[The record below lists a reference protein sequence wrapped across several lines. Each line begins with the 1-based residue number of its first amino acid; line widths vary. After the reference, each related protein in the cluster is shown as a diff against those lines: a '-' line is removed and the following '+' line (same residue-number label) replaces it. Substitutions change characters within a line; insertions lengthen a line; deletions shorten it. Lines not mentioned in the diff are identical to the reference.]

1 MDKFVSMEVFV
12 AVVDAGSLTAAVER
26 YEISSAMVGKHIR
39 SLETRLAARLLTRTT
54 RRQSLTEIG
63 RQYYE
68 QCRRILADV
77 KAAESLAEAMTATP
91 RGVLKVTAPLTYG
104 VEVFAPAMTDYL
116 GAWPEVTLELDL
128 SNRVADLVE
137 EGFDAA
143 VRIGRFPDSSFVAR
157 PLKPYRMRACAS
169 PDYLARMGT
178 PHTPADLARHE
189 CLGFLHWG
197 REGHWRL
204 GEHPANAAGQSGGAP
219 AAASDSPLR
228 AGRFRANNGQAL
240 KVAALRGF
248 GLVLQPEA
256 LLAGEIARG
265 ELVPVLDAY
274 LPAGMPVHLVYPRDR
289 HATPKLRSFVDFVME
304 RFGA

>member
-1 MDKFVSMEVFV
+1 MDKFVSMEIFV
-12 AVVDAGSLTAAVER
+12 AVVEAGSLTAAAER
-26 YEISSAMVGKHIR
+26 FEISSAMVGKHIR
-39 SLETRLAARLLTRTT
+39 SLESRLGTRLLTRTT

-77 KAAESLAEAMTATP
+77 RHAESLAEAMAAAP
-91 RGVLKVTAPLTYG
+91 RGVLKVTVPLTYG
-104 VEVFAPAMTDYL
+104 VEVFSPAMIDYL
-116 GAWPEVTLELDL
+116 SAWPEVTLELDL
-128 SNRVADLVE
+128 SNRITDLVE

-143 VRIGRFPDSSFVAR
+143 VRIGHLADSSFVAR

-169 PDYLARMGT
+169 PAYLARAGI
-178 PHTPADLARHE
+178 PRTPADLVHHE

-197 REGHWRL
+197 REGTWRL
-204 GEHPANAAGQSGGAP
+204 GGESAAHN
-219 AAASDSPLR
+219 PLR

-256 LLAGEIARG
+256 LLAREIESG
-265 ELVPVLDAY
+265 ELVSVLEEH
-274 LPAGMPVHLVYPRDR
+274 LPPGAPVHLVYPRDR
-289 HATPKLRSFVDFVME
+289 RATPKLTSFIDFVME

>member
-1 MDKFVSMEVFV
+1 MDKFVSMEIFV
-12 AVVDAGSLTAAVER
+12 AVVEAGSLTAAAER
-26 YEISSAMVGKHIR
+26 FEISSAMVGKHIR
-39 SLETRLAARLLTRTT
+39 SLEARLGTRLLTRTT

-77 KAAESLAEAMTATP
+77 KDAESLAESMAAAP
-91 RGVLKVTAPLTYG
+91 RGVLKVTVPLTYG
-104 VEVFAPAMTDYL
+104 VEIFSPAMTDYL
-116 GAWPEVTLELDL
+116 SEWPEVTLELDL
-128 SNRVADLVE
+128 SNRMTDLVE

-143 VRIGRFPDSSFVAR
+143 VRIGQLQDSSFVAR

-169 PDYLARMGT
+169 PAYLARAGI
-178 PHTPADLARHE
+178 PRTPADLADHE

-197 REGHWRL
+197 REGAWRL
-204 GEHPANAAGQSGGAP
+204 GGENAAENS
-219 AAASDSPLR
+219 LR

-256 LLAGEIARG
+256 LLAREIASG
-265 ELVPVLDAY
+265 ELVSVLEEH
-274 LPAGMPVHLVYPRDR
+274 LPEGAPVHLVYPRDR
-289 HATPKLRSFVDFVME
+289 RATPKLTSFIDFVIE

>member
-1 MDKFVSMEVFV
+1 MDKFVSMEIFV
-12 AVVDAGSLTAAVER
+12 AVVEAGSLTSAAER
-26 YEISSAMVGKHIR
+26 FDISSAMVGKHIR
-39 SLETRLAARLLTRTT
+39 SLETRLGTRLLTRTT

-68 QCRRILADV
+68 QCRRILTDV
-77 KAAESLAEAMTATP
+77 KAAESLAEAMAATP

-104 VEVFAPAMTDYL
+104 VEVFSPAMTDYL
-116 GAWPEVTLELDL
+116 SAWPEVSLELDL
-128 SNRVADLVE
+128 SNRVVDLVE

-143 VRIGRFPDSSFVAR
+143 VRIGRLPDSSFIAR

-178 PHTPADLARHE
+178 PRTPADLPRHE

-197 REGHWRL
+197 REGLWRL
-204 GEHPANAAGQSGGAP
+204 DGET
-219 AAASDSPLR
+219 SDENRLR

-240 KVAALRGF
+240 KMAALRGF

-256 LLAGEIARG
+256 LLAKEIESGR
-265 ELVPVLDAY
+265 LVPVLDDY
-274 LPAGMPVHLVYPRDR
+274 LPDGSPVHLIYPRDR
-289 HATPKLRSFVDFVME
+289 RATPKLTTFIDFVIE

>member
-1 MDKFVSMEVFV
+1 MEIFV
-12 AVVDAGSLTAAVER
+12 AVVEAGSLTAAAER
-26 YEISSAMVGKHIR
+26 FDISSAMGGKHIR
-39 SLETRLAARLLTRTT
+39 SLETRLGTRLLTRTT

-77 KAAESLAEAMTATP
+77 KDAESLAEAMAAAP
-91 RGVLKVTAPLTYG
+91 RGVLKVTVPLTYG
-104 VEVFAPAMTDYL
+104 VEVFSSAMTDYL
-116 GAWPEVTLELDL
+116 SAWPDVTLELDL
-128 SNRVADLVE
+128 SNRMRDLVE

-143 VRIGRFPDSSFVAR
+143 VRIGHLPDSSFVAR

-169 PDYLARMGT
+169 PAYLARAGI
-178 PHTPADLARHE
+178 PRTPADLAHHE

-197 REGHWRL
+197 REGTWRL
-204 GEHPANAAGQSGGAP
+204 GGESATEN
-219 AAASDSPLR
+219 PLR

-256 LLAGEIARG
+256 LLAREIESG
-265 ELVPVLDAY
+265 ELVSV
-274 LPAGMPVHLVYPRDR
+274 
-289 HATPKLRSFVDFVME
+289 
-304 RFGA
+304 

>member
-1 MDKFVSMEVFV
+1 MDKFVSMEIFV
-12 AVVDAGSLTAAVER
+12 AVVDEGSLTAAAER
-26 YEISSAMVGKHIR
+26 FRISSAMVGKHIR
-39 SLETRLAARLLTRTT
+39 ALETRLATRLLTRTT

-77 KAAESLAEAMTATP
+77 KHAESLAEAMAAAP
-91 RGVLKVTAPLTYG
+91 RGVLKLTAPLTYG

-116 GAWPEVTLELDL
+116 DAWPEVSLELDL
-128 SNRVADLVE
+128 SNRVVDLVE

-143 VRIGRFPDSSFVAR
+143 VRIGQLADSGLVAR

-169 PDYLARMGT
+169 PAYLERAGT
-178 PHTPADLARHE
+178 PRTPADLMQHE

-197 REGHWRL
+197 REGLWRL
-204 GEHPANAAGQSGGAP
+204 GGENADENQ
-219 AAASDSPLR
+219 LR

-256 LLAGEIARG
+256 LLAREIASG
-265 ELVPVLDAY
+265 ELVSVLEDY
-274 LPAGMPVHLVYPRDR
+274 LPEGAPVHLVYPRDR
-289 HATPKLRSFVDFVME
+289 RATPKLTSFIDFVIE
-304 RFGA
+304 RFGV

>member
-1 MDKFVSMEVFV
+1 MEIFV
-12 AVVDAGSLTAAVER
+12 AVVEAGSLTAAAER
-26 YEISSAMVGKHIR
+26 FEISSAMVGKHIR
-39 SLETRLAARLLTRTT
+39 SLEARVGTRLLTRTT

-63 RQYYE
+63 RQYYG

-77 KAAESLAEAMTATP
+77 KDAESLAESMAAAP
-91 RGVLKVTAPLTYG
+91 RGVLKVTVPLTYG
-104 VEVFAPAMTDYL
+104 VEIFSPAMTDYL
-116 GAWPEVTLELDL
+116 SEWPEVTLELDL
-128 SNRVADLVE
+128 SNRMTDLVK

-143 VRIGRFPDSSFVAR
+143 VRIGQLQDSSFVAR

-169 PDYLARMGT
+169 PAYLARAGI
-178 PHTPADLARHE
+178 PRTPADLAHHE

-197 REGHWRL
+197 REGAWRL
-204 GEHPANAAGQSGGAP
+204 GGESAAENS
-219 AAASDSPLR
+219 LR

-256 LLAGEIARG
+256 LLAREIASG
-265 ELVPVLDAY
+265 ELVSVLEEH
-274 LPAGMPVHLVYPRDR
+274 LPEGAPVHLVYPRDR
-289 HATPKLRSFVDFVME
+289 RATPKLTSFIDFVIE

>member
-1 MDKFVSMEVFV
+1 VDKFVSMEIFV
-12 AVVDAGSLTAAVER
+12 AVVEAGSLTAAAER
-26 YEISSAMVGKHIR
+26 FEISSAMVGKHIR
-39 SLETRLAARLLTRTT
+39 SLEARLGTRLLTRTT

-77 KAAESLAEAMTATP
+77 KDAESLAESMAAAP
-91 RGVLKVTAPLTYG
+91 RGVLKVTVPLTYG
-104 VEVFAPAMTDYL
+104 VEIFSPAMTDYL
-116 GAWPEVTLELDL
+116 SEWPEVTLELDL
-128 SNRVADLVE
+128 SNRMTDLVE

-143 VRIGRFPDSSFVAR
+143 VRIGQLQDSSFVAR

-169 PDYLARMGT
+169 PTYLARAGI
-178 PHTPADLARHE
+178 PRTPADLADHE

-197 REGHWRL
+197 REGAWRL
-204 GEHPANAAGQSGGAP
+204 GGESAAENS
-219 AAASDSPLR
+219 LR

-256 LLAGEIARG
+256 LLAREIASG
-265 ELVPVLDAY
+265 ELVSVLEEH
-274 LPAGMPVHLVYPRDR
+274 LPQGAPVHLVYPRDR
-289 HATPKLRSFVDFVME
+289 RATPKLTSFIDFVIE

>member
-1 MDKFVSMEVFV
+1 VDKFVSMEIFV
-12 AVVDAGSLTAAVER
+12 AVVEAGSLTAAAER
-26 YEISSAMVGKHIR
+26 FEISSAMVGKHIR
-39 SLETRLAARLLTRTT
+39 SLESRLGTRLLTRTT

-77 KAAESLAEAMTATP
+77 KDAESLAEAMAAAP
-91 RGVLKVTAPLTYG
+91 RGVLKVTVPLTYG
-104 VEVFAPAMTDYL
+104 VEVFSPAMIDYL
-116 GAWPEVTLELDL
+116 SAWPEVTLELDL
-128 SNRVADLVE
+128 SNRITDLVE

-143 VRIGRFPDSSFVAR
+143 VRIGHLADSSFVAR

-169 PDYLARMGT
+169 PAYLARAGI
-178 PHTPADLARHE
+178 PRTPADLVHHE
-189 CLGFLHWG
+189 CLGFLPWG
-197 REGHWRL
+197 REGTWRL
-204 GEHPANAAGQSGGAP
+204 GGEGAAQ
-219 AAASDSPLR
+219 SPLR

-256 LLAGEIARG
+256 LLAREIESG
-265 ELVPVLDAY
+265 ELVPVLEDH
-274 LPAGMPVHLVYPRDR
+274 LPQGAPVHLVYPRDR
-289 HATPKLRSFVDFVME
+289 RATPKLTSFIDFVME

>member
-1 MDKFVSMEVFV
+1 VDKFVSMEIFV
-12 AVVDAGSLTAAVER
+12 AVVEAGSLTAAAER
-26 YEISSAMVGKHIR
+26 FEISSAMVGKHIR
-39 SLETRLAARLLTRTT
+39 SLEARLGTRLLTRTT

-77 KAAESLAEAMTATP
+77 KDAESLAESMAAAP
-91 RGVLKVTAPLTYG
+91 RGVLKVTVPLTYG
-104 VEVFAPAMTDYL
+104 VEIFSPAMTDYL
-116 GAWPEVTLELDL
+116 SEWPEVTLELDL
-128 SNRVADLVE
+128 SNRMTDLVE

-143 VRIGRFPDSSFVAR
+143 VRIGQLQDSSFVAR

-169 PDYLARMGT
+169 PAYLARAGI
-178 PHTPADLARHE
+178 PRTPADLAHHE

-197 REGHWRL
+197 REGAWRL
-204 GEHPANAAGQSGGAP
+204 GGESAAENA
-219 AAASDSPLR
+219 LR

-256 LLAGEIARG
+256 LLAREIASG
-265 ELVPVLDAY
+265 ELVSVLEEH
-274 LPAGMPVHLVYPRDR
+274 LPEGAPVHLVYPRDR
-289 HATPKLRSFVDFVME
+289 RATPKLTSFIDFVIE

>member
-1 MDKFVSMEVFV
+1 MDKFVSMEIFV
-12 AVVDAGSLTAAVER
+12 AVVDEGSLTAAAER
-26 YEISSAMVGKHIR
+26 FRISSAMVGKHIR
-39 SLETRLAARLLTRTT
+39 ALETRLATRLLTRTT

-77 KAAESLAEAMTATP
+77 KHAESLAEAMAAAP
-91 RGVLKVTAPLTYG
+91 RGVLKLTAPLTYG

-116 GAWPEVTLELDL
+116 DAWPEVSLELDL
-128 SNRVADLVE
+128 SNRVVDLVE

-143 VRIGRFPDSSFVAR
+143 VRIGQLADSGLVAR

-169 PDYLARMGT
+169 PAYLAKRGM
-178 PHTPADLARHE
+178 PHTPADLVHHE

-197 REGHWRL
+197 REGLWRL
-204 GEHPANAAGQSGGAP
+204 DGDTVGAN
-219 AAASDSPLR
+219 PLR

-240 KVAALRGF
+240 KAAALRGF

-256 LLAGEIARG
+256 LLAREIASG
-265 ELVPVLDAY
+265 ELVPVLDDF
-274 LPAGMPVHLVYPRDR
+274 LPDGAPVHLIYPRDR
-289 HATPKLRSFVDFVME
+289 RATPKLTSLIDFVMN
-304 RFGA
+304 RFGI

>member
-1 MDKFVSMEVFV
+1 MDKFVSMEIFV
-12 AVVDAGSLTAAVER
+12 AVVEAGSLTAAAER
-26 YEISSAMVGKHIR
+26 FEISSAMAGKHIR
-39 SLETRLAARLLTRTT
+39 SLEARLGTRLLTRTT

-77 KAAESLAEAMTATP
+77 KDAESLAESMAAAP
-91 RGVLKVTAPLTYG
+91 RGVLKVTVPLTYG
-104 VEVFAPAMTDYL
+104 VEIFSPAMTDYL
-116 GAWPEVTLELDL
+116 SEWPEVTLELDL
-128 SNRVADLVE
+128 SNRMTDLVE

-143 VRIGRFPDSSFVAR
+143 VRIGQLQDSSFVAR

-169 PDYLARMGT
+169 PAYLARAGI
-178 PHTPADLARHE
+178 PRTPADLADHE

-197 REGHWRL
+197 REGAWRL
-204 GEHPANAAGQSGGAP
+204 GGESAAENS
-219 AAASDSPLR
+219 LR

-256 LLAGEIARG
+256 LLAREIASG
-265 ELVPVLDAY
+265 ELVSVLEEH
-274 LPAGMPVHLVYPRDR
+274 LPEGAPVHLVYPRDR
-289 HATPKLRSFVDFVME
+289 RATPKLTSFIDFVIE

>member
-1 MDKFVSMEVFV
+1 MDKFVSMEIFV
-12 AVVDAGSLTAAVER
+12 AVVEAGSLTAAAER
-26 YEISSAMVGKHIR
+26 FEISSAMVGKHIR
-39 SLETRLAARLLTRTT
+39 SLEARLGTRLLTRTT

-77 KAAESLAEAMTATP
+77 KDAESLAESMAAAP
-91 RGVLKVTAPLTYG
+91 RGVLKVTVPLTYG
-104 VEVFAPAMTDYL
+104 VEIFSPAMTDYL
-116 GAWPEVTLELDL
+116 SEWPEVTLELDL
-128 SNRVADLVE
+128 SNRMTDLVE

-143 VRIGRFPDSSFVAR
+143 VRIGQLQDSSFVAR

-169 PDYLARMGT
+169 PAYLARAGI
-178 PHTPADLARHE
+178 PRTPADLAHHE

-197 REGHWRL
+197 REGAWRL
-204 GEHPANAAGQSGGAP
+204 GGESAAENA
-219 AAASDSPLR
+219 LH

-256 LLAGEIARG
+256 LLAREIASG
-265 ELVPVLDAY
+265 ELVSVLEEH
-274 LPAGMPVHLVYPRDR
+274 LPEGAPVHLVYPRDR
-289 HATPKLRSFVDFVME
+289 RATPKLTSFIDFVIE

>member
-12 AVVDAGSLTAAVER
+12 AVVEAGSLTAAAER
-26 YEISSAMVGKHIR
+26 FDLSSAMVGKHIR
-39 SLETRLAARLLTRTT
+39 SLETQLSTRLLTRTT

-77 KAAESLAEAMTATP
+77 KAAESLAEAMTSAP
-91 RGVLKVTAPLTYG
+91 RGTLKVTVPLTYG
-104 VEVFAPAMTDYL
+104 VEVFSPAMTDYL
-116 GAWPEVTLELDL
+116 NLYPEVSLELDL
-128 SNRVADLVE
+128 SNRIFDLVD

-143 VRIGRFPDSSFVAR
+143 VRIGRLPDSSLVAR

-169 PDYLARMGT
+169 PAYLQRMGT
-178 PHTPADLARHE
+178 PRTPADLVHHE

-197 REGHWRL
+197 REGLWRL
-204 GEHPANAAGQSGGAP
+204 DGDAEADYQ
-219 AAASDSPLR
+219 LR
-228 AGRFRANNGQAL
+228 PGRFRANNGQAL
-240 KVAALRGF
+240 KMAALRGF

-256 LLAGEIARG
+256 LLVSEIERG
-265 ELVPVLDAY
+265 ELVSVLEDY
-274 LPAGMPVHLVYPRDR
+274 LPEGAPVHLIYPRDR
-289 HATPKLRSFVDFVME
+289 QPTPKLTTFIDFVIE

>member
-1 MDKFVSMEVFV
+1 MDKFVSMEIFV
-12 AVVDAGSLTAAVER
+12 AVVEAGSLTAAAER
-26 YEISSAMVGKHIR
+26 FEISSAMVGKHIR
-39 SLETRLAARLLTRTT
+39 SLEARLGTRLLTRTT

-77 KAAESLAEAMTATP
+77 KDAESLAESMAAAP
-91 RGVLKVTAPLTYG
+91 RGVLKVTVPLTYG
-104 VEVFAPAMTDYL
+104 VEIFSPAMTDYL
-116 GAWPEVTLELDL
+116 SEWPEVTLELDL
-128 SNRVADLVE
+128 SNRMTDLVE

-143 VRIGRFPDSSFVAR
+143 VRIGQLQDSSFVAR

-169 PDYLARMGT
+169 PAYLARAGI
-178 PHTPADLARHE
+178 PRTPADLAHHE

-197 REGHWRL
+197 REGAWRL
-204 GEHPANAAGQSGGAP
+204 GGESAAENA
-219 AAASDSPLR
+219 LR

-256 LLAGEIARG
+256 LLAREIASG
-265 ELVPVLDAY
+265 ELVSVLEEH
-274 LPAGMPVHLVYPRDR
+274 LPEGAPVHLVYPRDR
-289 HATPKLRSFVDFVME
+289 RATPKLTSFIDFVIE

>member
-1 MDKFVSMEVFV
+1 MDKFVSMEIFV
-12 AVVDAGSLTAAVER
+12 AVVEAGSLTAAAER
-26 YEISSAMVGKHIR
+26 FEISSAMVGKHIR
-39 SLETRLAARLLTRTT
+39 SLEARLGTRLLTRTT

-77 KAAESLAEAMTATP
+77 KDAESLAESMAAAP
-91 RGVLKVTAPLTYG
+91 RGVLKVTVPLTYG
-104 VEVFAPAMTDYL
+104 VEIFSPAMTDYL
-116 GAWPEVTLELDL
+116 NEWPEVTLELDL
-128 SNRVADLVE
+128 SNRMTDLVE

-143 VRIGRFPDSSFVAR
+143 VRIGQLQDSSFVAR

-169 PDYLARMGT
+169 PAYLARAGI
-178 PHTPADLARHE
+178 PRTPADLADHE

-197 REGHWRL
+197 REGAWRL
-204 GEHPANAAGQSGGAP
+204 GGESAAENS
-219 AAASDSPLR
+219 LR

-256 LLAGEIARG
+256 LLAREIASG
-265 ELVPVLDAY
+265 ELVSVLEEH
-274 LPAGMPVHLVYPRDR
+274 LPEGAPVHLVYPRDR
-289 HATPKLRSFVDFVME
+289 RATPKLTSFIDFVIE

>member
-1 MDKFVSMEVFV
+1 VDKFVSMEIFV
-12 AVVDAGSLTAAVER
+12 AVVDAGSLTAAADR
-26 YEISSAMVGKHIR
+26 FDISSAMVGKHIR
-39 SLETRLAARLLTRTT
+39 SLETRLGTRLLTRTT

-68 QCRRILADV
+68 QCRRILGDV
-77 KAAESLAEAMTATP
+77 RLAESLAEAMAAAP
-91 RGVLKVTAPLTYG
+91 RGVLKVTVPLTYG
-104 VEVFAPAMTDYL
+104 VKVFSPAMTDYL
-116 GAWPEVTLELDL
+116 TAWPDVSLELDL
-128 SNRVADLVE
+128 SNRIIDLVE

-143 VRIGRFPDSSFVAR
+143 VRIGHLPDSSFVAR

-169 PDYLARMGT
+169 PEYLARMGT
-178 PHTPADLARHE
+178 PRTPADLAQHE

-197 REGHWRL
+197 REGQWRL
-204 GEHPANAAGQSGGAP
+204 DGETDCAN
-219 AAASDSPLR
+219 PLR

-256 LLAGEIARG
+256 LLSKEIESG
-265 ELVPVLDAY
+265 QLVSVLEDY
-274 LPAGMPVHLVYPRDR
+274 LPDGAPVHLIYPSDR
-289 HATPKLRSFVDFVME
+289 RATPKLTTFIDFVIE

>member
-1 MDKFVSMEVFV
+1 VDKFVSMEIFV
-12 AVVDAGSLTAAVER
+12 AVVEAGSLTAAAER
-26 YEISSAMVGKHIR
+26 FDISSAMVGKHLR
-39 SLETRLAARLLTRTT
+39 ALESRLAARLLTRST

-77 KAAESLAEAMTATP
+77 KQAESLAEAMTVSP
-91 RGVLKVTAPLTYG
+91 RGVLKVTVPLTYG

-116 GAWPEVTLELDL
+116 SAWPDVSLELDL
-128 SNRVADLVE
+128 SNRIIDLVE
-137 EGFDAA
+137 EGFDAS
-143 VRIGRFPDSSFVAR
+143 VRIGQLPDSSFVAR

-169 PDYLARMGT
+169 PAYLARAGT
-178 PHTPADLARHE
+178 PRTPEDLMQHE

-197 REGHWRL
+197 REGLWRL
-204 GEHPANAAGQSGGAP
+204 GGESATECQ
-219 AAASDSPLR
+219 LR

-240 KVAALRGF
+240 KVAALHGF

-256 LLAGEIARG
+256 LLAREIASG
-265 ELVPVLDAY
+265 ELVSVLEDY
-274 LPAGMPVHLVYPRDR
+274 LPEGAPVHLLYPRDR
-289 HATPKLRSFVDFVME
+289 RATPKLTSFIDFVIE